1 MGAGRNRPHK
11 DNDMDYLQIAFLT
24 AWEHGDKP
32 HGKTRRA
39 LQDWLLKDDRNGCY
53 HDLDT
58 ARELGGWVA
67 SDADILVS
75 VVRATSGDALA
86 SLLSDTLPDDR
97 ASANRAIEAL
107 LMELASDIFGGNEDV
122 LPYDWATACDA
133 ACYVFDEEAIEIL
146 DGLTCIAGTPCR
158 DQFITLVCRTI
169 SGAIASARNLHR

>member
-1 MGAGRNRPHK
+1 
-11 DNDMDYLQIAFLT
+11 MDYLQIAFLT

-32 HGKTRRA
+32 NGKTRHQ
-39 LQDWLLKDDRNGCY
+39 LQSWLLKNDRNGCY
-53 HDLDT
+53 HDIDT
-58 ARELGGWVA
+58 AREMDGWVA

-97 ASANRAIEAL
+97 ASANKAIEAL
-107 LMELASDIFGGNEDV
+107 LMELAADILGGDEGV

-133 ACYVFDEEAIEIL
+133 AGYVFDEEATEIL

-158 DQFITLVCRTI
+158 DNFIALVCRTV